1 MVCKKD
7 FEMNPEYEGAPIEI
21 SYKAGRSYVFLK
33 VGDRYLGFDETQT
46 VKHEMSQDLIDEYFF
61 KEVLGR
67 FNVTDQVFNRNNS
80 CIETIQ
86 FYYNLLYNF

>member
-1 MVCKKD
+1 MEMLNMVCKKD

-67 FNVTDQVFNRNNS
+67 FNVTDQVVVEVEKKFRR
-80 CIETIQ
+80 IK
-86 FYYNLLYNF
+86 LVD